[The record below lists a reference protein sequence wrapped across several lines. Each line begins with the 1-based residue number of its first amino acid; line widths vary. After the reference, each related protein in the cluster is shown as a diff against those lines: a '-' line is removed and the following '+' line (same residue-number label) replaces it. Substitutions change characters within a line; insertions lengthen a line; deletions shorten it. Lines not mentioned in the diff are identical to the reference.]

1 MYEYDSKTNRDL
13 AKTALGIYM
22 KSHNLVEEPKEL
34 KEETKQELNQTVNA
48 LIVEFV
54 SNVVI
59 QAENEAGTEFSEKE
73 IEVLSEN
80 LLNNIAALSNDEKVD
95 FITEL
100 AQNFEARLLNESE

>member
-1 MYEYDSKTNRDL
+1 MYDYDSKTNRDL

-22 KSHNLVEEPKEL
+22 KSHNLVEQPREL

-48 LIVEFV
+48 LIIEFV

-59 QAENEAGTEFSEKE
+59 QAENEAGIEFDEKE
-73 IEVLSEN
+73 IAILSEN
-80 LLNNIAALSNDEKVD
+80 LLSNIADLSNDEKVD

-100 AQNFEARLLNESE
+100 AHNFEARLLNESE